1 MEPRLS
7 TSRKWNPLPKE
18 LLQQIQTV
26 FKQTFTSY
34 LNDTTVEASGKIFP
48 EEILVQVSLKQKG
61 TLKQA
66 GWSVSISYKT
76 KKDNVMQLLH
86 LSVDALASLF
96 EQYFESENDHDFPRT
111 WEEVDF
117 EKRKIYVAY
126 TTVNSELEA
135 EADRWLGNVNKGE
148 EDVAQG
154 DWDEDV
160 DPAIIKAQLGLT
172 EDEDE
177 DKETETTSKPSSP
190 SGKGRSRGH

>member
-18 LLQQIQTV
+18 LLQQIQSV
-26 FKQTFTSY
+26 FKQNFTSN
-34 LNDTTVEASGKIFP
+34 LKDTTVEASGKIFP
-48 EEILVQVSLKQKG
+48 EEILIQVSLKQKG

-66 GWSVSISYKT
+66 GWSVSIGYKT

-96 EQYFESENDHDFPRT
+96 EQYFESENDHDFPRV

-117 EKRKIYVAY
+117 EKRKIYVVY

-135 EADRWLGNVNKGE
+135 EADRWLGKASKSE
-148 EDVAQG
+148 DDVAQG
-154 DWDEDV
+154 DWDDDA
-160 DPAIIKAQLGLT
+160 DPEMIKAQLGLT
-172 EDEDE
+172 EDDE
-177 DKETETTSKPSSP
+177 ETDEVETVTTRKKPGQGNP
-190 SGKGRSRGH
+190 QGH